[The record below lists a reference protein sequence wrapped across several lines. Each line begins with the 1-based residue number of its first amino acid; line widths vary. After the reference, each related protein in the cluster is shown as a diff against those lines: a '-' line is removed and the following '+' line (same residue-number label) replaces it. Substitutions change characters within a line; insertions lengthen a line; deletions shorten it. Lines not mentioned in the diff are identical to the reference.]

1 MPLKAYSWYT
11 EVTINDRNEL
21 YFFTHKKNIKQ
32 ELHLEPYIS
41 FSNLWKRKLITNL
54 RISYHNFLINKGRML
69 KDKTDC
75 SCLVIEVMEDDLPFL
90 LHCKK
95 MTLRINLFQDENVDL

>member
-1 MPLKAYSWYT
+1 
-11 EVTINDRNEL
+11 
-21 YFFTHKKNIKQ
+21 
-32 ELHLEPYIS
+32 
-41 FSNLWKRKLITNL
+41 
-54 RISYHNFLINKGRML
+54 ML

-95 MTLRINLFQDENVDL
+95 MTLRINLFQDEMVMICWEVDVGAMNNNSGIDWIKVTYDFCKLFK

>member
-1 MPLKAYSWYT
+1 MKGISFIFL
-11 EVTINDRNEL
+11 
-21 YFFTHKKNIKQ
+21 HKEKNIKQ

-41 FSNLWKRKLITNL
+41 FSNLKRKLITNL

-75 SCLVIEVMEDDLPFL
+75 SCLVIEVMEDELPFL

-95 MTLRINLFQDENVDL
+95 MTLRINLFQALKDENVDL